1 MAAAWRGFGGGAGL
15 PKNEPKT
22 ATLAAKKTQPACRI
36 AGQASKRW
44 NYD

>member
-1 MAAAWRGFGGGAGL
+1 MATAWRDSAAAAGL